1 MSGPAPH
8 GAAPPRL
15 YTRQFVAQMAIQF
28 LLFCNMAVFFHY
40 FAFLTGM
47 GLDKHQAGLL
57 VGAFALVGLVV
68 RPLLSPVIGVN
79 RAWLWLFW
87 GALANALALAAYNLP
102 AGFNAWLGVRLLH
115 GLAYAVLA
123 IAGTAAMVACI
134 PPDRSGEA
142 FGVMGIITLLPYAVV
157 PPLVEPLERC
167 LGGYLN
173 LLNLTGLVTLGIL
186 PLTWLGRPSRAA
198 VQGVQGKGPLKLG
211 QLRENLR
218 DRGVVGCLLLSL
230 GVYSAFACLFF
241 LAEPA
246 FLERGLQR
254 AGWFFTSTYCAEM
267 LVRLL
272 AAKRLDRHDKRR
284 LLAGGAAWLV
294 LCFVLTSLVAQDWQ
308 AVAVGFAFG
317 LGWGVAFPLLNAL
330 LFELSPPHLRAL
342 NLNLGM
348 FMFQGGFFLGPW
360 LGGLLLAGFGGGV
373 LFLAS
378 AGVCLAVGLA
388 ALNLKR
394 QEKLEEQA

>member
-1 MSGPAPH
+1 MS
-8 GAAPPRL
+8 GAAPQRPGTTRL
-15 YTRQFVAQMAIQF
+15 YTRQFVAQIAIQF

-40 FAFLTGM
+40 FAFLTGT
-47 GLDKHQAGLL
+47 GLNKDQAGLL

-79 RAWLWLFW
+79 QAWRWLAW
-87 GALANALALAAYNLP
+87 SALANALALAAYNLP
-102 AGFNAWLGVRLLH
+102 EGLNAWLLVRLLH
-115 GLAYAVLA
+115 GLAYGVLA

-142 FGVMGIITLLPYAVV
+142 FGVMGIVTLLPYAVV
-157 PPLVEPLERC
+157 PPLVEPLERV

-173 LLNLTGLVTLGIL
+173 LLNLTGLVTLGIM
-186 PLTWLGRPSRAA
+186 PLAWLGRPPRTAA
-198 VQGVQGKGPLKLG
+198 EVVQGNGPLKLA
-211 QLRENLR
+211 QIRENLR
-218 DRGVVGCLLLSL
+218 QPGVAGCLFLSL
-230 GVYSAFACLFF
+230 GVYCTFACLFF

-254 AGWFFTSTYCAEM
+254 AGWFFTATYCAEM
-267 LVRLL
+267 LVRLV

-284 LLAGGAAWLV
+284 LLAGATAWLA
-294 LCFVLTSLVAQDWQ
+294 LCFVLTSLVSQDWL
-308 AVAVGFAFG
+308 AMAMGFAFG

-360 LGGLLLAGFGGGV
+360 LGGLLLAGFGVGA
-373 LFLAS
+373 LFLACS
-378 AGVCLAVGLA
+378 GICLTAGLA

-394 QEKLEEQA
+394 QAKLEEQA

>member
-1 MSGPAPH
+1 MS
-8 GAAPPRL
+8 GAAPHDPGIRRL
-15 YTRQFVAQMAIQF
+15 YTPQFVAQIAIQF
-28 LLFCNMAVFFHY
+28 LLFCNMAVFFHF
-40 FAFLTGM
+40 FAFLTGA
-47 GLDKHQAGLL
+47 GLDKDQAGLL

-68 RPLLSPVIGVN
+68 RPLLSPLIGVD
-79 RAWLWLFW
+79 RAWGWLFW
-87 GALANALALAAYNLP
+87 GAVANALALGAYNLP

-115 GLAYAVLA
+115 GLAYGVLA
-123 IAGTAAMVACI
+123 IAATAAMVACI

-142 FGVMGIITLLPYAVV
+142 FGVMGIVTLLPYAVV
-157 PPLVEPLERC
+157 PPLVEPLER
-167 LGGYLN
+167 LVGGYLN
-173 LLNLTGLVTLGIL
+173 LLNLTGLATLGIL
-186 PLTWLGRPSRAA
+186 PLAWLGRPPRAA
-198 VQGVQGKGPLKLG
+198 VAEAKGGSRIKLDQLK
-211 QLRENLR
+211 ENLR

-230 GVYSAFACLFF
+230 GVYSAFACLFY

-246 FLERGLQR
+246 FLEQGLKR
-254 AGWFFTSTYCAEM
+254 AGWFFTATYCAEM
-267 LVRLL
+267 LVRLV

-284 LLAGGAAWLV
+284 MLAGAAAWLA
-294 LCFVLTSLVAQDWQ
+294 LCFALTSLVSRDWQ

-378 AGVCLAVGLA
+378 AGICLVAGLT
-388 ALNLKR
+388 ALNLNR
-394 QEKLEEQA
+394 QEKLEDQA